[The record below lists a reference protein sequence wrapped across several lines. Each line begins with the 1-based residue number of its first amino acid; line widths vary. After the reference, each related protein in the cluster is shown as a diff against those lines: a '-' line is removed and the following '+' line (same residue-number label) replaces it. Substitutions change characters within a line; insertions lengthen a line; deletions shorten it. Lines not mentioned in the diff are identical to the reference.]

1 MPGWVEARHPDD
13 MRDQHQDP
21 RELGDMGPIQRR
33 ARGGH
38 VEPAGRQHNFAR
50 TLKMRGSI
58 SRKFGSGAISRRA
71 AERFSF
77 GTTSEQK
84 TPLRIDDGMGRDIGA
99 IGPTHAVDRKY
110 NGYNRSSGM
119 SQPSDKDFGPR
130 GMGTVDH
137 INRPDRTGPQWN
149 AGSGY
154 TPQPDKRGP
163 TSSTRRAKSSS
174 ADEFWQSSWY
184 SAPSRRQGG

>member
-38 VEPAGRQHNFAR
+38 VEPGRQHNFAR

-71 AERFSF
+71 AEKFSF
-77 GTTSEQK
+77 GTTSEQR
-84 TPLRIDDGMGRDIGA
+84 TPLTVDDGGGRDIGA
-99 IGPTHAVDRKY
+99 VGPTHAVDREHNTY
-110 NGYNRSSGM
+110 RRSSGM
-119 SQPSDKDFGPR
+119 SMPSDRDFGPR
-130 GMGTVDH
+130 GMGAVDH
-137 INRPDRTGPQWN
+137 INNPNRTGPAWN
-149 AGSGY
+149 RGSGY
-154 TPQPDKRGP
+154 TAQPDKRGP
-163 TSSTRRAKSSS
+163 RASDARVRASS
-174 ADEFWQSSWY
+174 ADEWWKSSWY
-184 SAPSRRQGG
+184 GHPSKRQGG